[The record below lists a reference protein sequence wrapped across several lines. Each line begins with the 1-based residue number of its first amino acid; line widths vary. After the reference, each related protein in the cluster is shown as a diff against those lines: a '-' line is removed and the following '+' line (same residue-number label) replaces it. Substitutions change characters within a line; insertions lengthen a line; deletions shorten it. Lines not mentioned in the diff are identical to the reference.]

1 MAASVSMAVF
11 TASLG
16 PWAAT
21 TQMQPFVGGDAKRQ
35 QDEVPCFGTA
45 QSSDEPSEQADAL
58 STTFTEF
65 DLMAGQTAQS
75 GQSFPG

>member
-1 MAASVSMAVF
+1 MGRDNPDAAIRGWRRQTAAGRSPVF
-11 TASLG
+11 RDS
-16 PWAAT
+16 
-21 TQMQPFVGGDAKRQ
+21 
-35 QDEVPCFGTA
+35 

>member
-1 MAASVSMAVF
+1 MFRDS
-11 TASLG
+11 
-16 PWAAT
+16 
-21 TQMQPFVGGDAKRQ
+21 
-35 QDEVPCFGTA
+35 